1 MYGNY
6 FQLSLNF
13 SFNLFGNFNYSFY
26 LCHQKQIM
34 IKVNHRNI
42 ELKALIDKGK
52 SVAYR
57 KLEAK
62 VTFLKALRAF
72 FVVIGILND
81 IEGLRMY
88 KQYNYKKGVEIS
100 SVNII
105 ASKIKGML
113 LFRESEEGN
122 RIDILELKYKMNYG
136 KEGSN
141 GGNN

>member
-1 MYGNY
+1 
-6 FQLSLNF
+6 
-13 SFNLFGNFNYSFY
+13 
-26 LCHQKQIM
+26 M
-34 IKVNHRNI
+34 IKVNHKNI
-42 ELKALIDKGK
+42 ELKALIEKGK
-52 SVAYR
+52 SSAYR
-57 KLEAK
+57 KLETNK
-62 VTFLKALRAF
+62 KFLKVLRSF

-122 RIDILELKYKMNYG
+122 KIDILELKY
-136 KEGSN
+136 
-141 GGNN
+141 

>member
-1 MYGNY
+1 
-6 FQLSLNF
+6 
-13 SFNLFGNFNYSFY
+13 
-26 LCHQKQIM
+26 M

>member
-1 MYGNY
+1 
-6 FQLSLNF
+6 
-13 SFNLFGNFNYSFY
+13 
-26 LCHQKQIM
+26 M
-34 IKVNHRNI
+34 IKVRYKNI
-42 ELKALIDKGK
+42 ELKALIEKGK
-52 SVAYR
+52 SSAYR
-57 KLEAK
+57 KLEANK
-62 VTFLKALRAF
+62 KFLKVLRSF

-122 RIDILELKYKMNYG
+122 KIDILELKY
-136 KEGSN
+136 
-141 GGNN
+141 

>member
-1 MYGNY
+1 
-6 FQLSLNF
+6 
-13 SFNLFGNFNYSFY
+13 
-26 LCHQKQIM
+26 M
-34 IKVNHRNI
+34 IKVNHKNI
-42 ELKALIDKGK
+42 ELKALIEKGK
-52 SVAYR
+52 SSAYR
-57 KLEAK
+57 KLEANK
-62 VTFLKALRAF
+62 KFLKVLRSF

-122 RIDILELKYKMNYG
+122 KIDILELKY
-136 KEGSN
+136 
-141 GGNN
+141 

>member
-1 MYGNY
+1 
-6 FQLSLNF
+6 
-13 SFNLFGNFNYSFY
+13 
-26 LCHQKQIM
+26 M
-34 IKVNHRNI
+34 IKVNHKNI
-42 ELKALIDKGK
+42 ELKALIEKGK
-52 SVAYR
+52 SSAYR
-57 KLEAK
+57 KLEANK
-62 VTFLKALRAF
+62 KFLKVLRSF

-122 RIDILELKYKMNYG
+122 KIDIIELKY
-136 KEGSN
+136 
-141 GGNN
+141 